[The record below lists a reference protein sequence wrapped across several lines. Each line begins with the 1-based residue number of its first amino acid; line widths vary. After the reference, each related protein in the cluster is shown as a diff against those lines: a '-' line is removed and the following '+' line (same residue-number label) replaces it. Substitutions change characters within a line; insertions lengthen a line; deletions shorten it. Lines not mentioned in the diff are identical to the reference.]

1 MIKKETKKTDDQGV
15 EQQVKNMANTLSV
28 IKKTIEILNEEYK
41 ETKEENIKLKEIIEE
56 LYKLYARKAEYR
68 NKN

>member
-1 MIKKETKKTDDQGV
+1 
-15 EQQVKNMANTLSV
+15 MANTLSV